1 MNIKK
6 LRSFLRLKG
15 INKEGNKLIQ
25 KEKRKYFFARLSKH
39 THIKKGYSLGQ
50 TMEKP
55 VIANSC
61 GLFHCRPNCIDLH
74 IISDSYEFDV
84 KEIYEKLAK
93 ESKVI
98 VDVGSNIGRYTI
110 LGGFANPNSKI
121 YSIEPESDNYK
132 ILLTNI
138 ALNKLH
144 NIIPMH
150 IALGKEKETS
160 KLYKSDERKN
170 YGGHSFA
177 YIVNP
182 SDFEVVNVNSFD
194 NLFKD
199 EEEQIDL
206 IKIDVEGFELEVL
219 KGMQLFLSEHRI
231 KNMLLEIDENK
242 YQEVVSLLENY
253 GYSVEKIMYNNYLV
267 KLNRKGGNN

>member
-1 MNIKK
+1 VNTKK
-6 LRSFLRLKG
+6 LKSFIRLKG

-25 KEKRKYFFARLSKH
+25 REKRKYFFARLLRSFNINKS
-39 THIKKGYSLGQ
+39 YSLGQ
-50 TMEKP
+50 TMKHA

-61 GLFHCRPNCIDLH
+61 GLFYCRPNCIDLH

-93 ESKVI
+93 ESNVI
-98 VDVGSNIGRYTI
+98 VDIGANIGRYTI
-110 LGGFANPNSKI
+110 LGGIINPNSKI
-121 YSIEPESDNYK
+121 YSVEPESDNYN
-132 ILLTNI
+132 ILL
-138 ALNKLH
+138 K
-144 NIIPMH
+144 NIIFN
-150 IALGKEKETS
+150 
-160 KLYKSDERKN
+160 KLYKADEHKN

-177 YIVNP
+177 YVVNP

-219 KGMQLFLSEHRI
+219 KGMKLFLSEHRI
-231 KNMLLEIDENK
+231 KKMLIEIDTNK
-242 YQEVVSLLENY
+242 YPDVFSFLDSY
-253 GYSVEKIMYNNYLV
+253 GYSIEHIMYNNYLV
-267 KLNRKGGNN
+267 KLNENQKEVIK